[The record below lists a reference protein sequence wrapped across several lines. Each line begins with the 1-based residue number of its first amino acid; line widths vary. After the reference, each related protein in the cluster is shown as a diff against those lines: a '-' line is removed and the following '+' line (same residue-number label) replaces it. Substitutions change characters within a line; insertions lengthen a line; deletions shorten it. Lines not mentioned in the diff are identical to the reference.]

1 MDTNETRAGRAQP
14 GVRPDHRD
22 PYSALFCPVHH
33 AKPLRTPGWVQ
44 EPRMRILSDSGAHV
58 GVQLC
63 VGCILELTTGGIVH
77 FILSCA
83 TACCV
88 HLGQKYHLFAAQE
101 SSSHS
106 LCLEIP
112 FHPSRLRTRVS
123 SSGKLSLTLPGI
135 SSCPHITT
143 FTHTCTRMHT
153 YLCP

>member
-1 MDTNETRAGRAQP
+1 
-14 GVRPDHRD
+14 
-22 PYSALFCPVHH
+22 
-33 AKPLRTPGWVQ
+33 
-44 EPRMRILSDSGAHV
+44 MRLLSDSGAHV
-58 GVQLC
+58 GFQLC
-63 VGCILELTTGGIVH
+63 VGCILGLTTGGIVH
-77 FILSCA
+77 FILSCG
-83 TACCV
+83 TDYCV

-112 FHPSRLRTRVS
+112 FHPSRLRTRIS